1 MGGCFSDVRG
11 GKEAVGGRRQN
22 SLFST
27 SSPGTAGANEAV
39 NFFFNARGLRGLYTE
54 MELSL
59 SASKLRNRDH
69 LSKSDPLAVIYLK
82 RKDGTLEE
90 LGRTEVIMNTLDPLW
105 ITKLKITYQ
114 FEIVQP
120 LLFRIYDVDTRY
132 HNIPV
137 KTLKLN
143 EQDYLGEASCTLSEI
158 VTKKNRSLTL
168 NLQDQSSPVGRK
180 DLGNITIVAEET
192 VSSRSV
198 VEMVLRGSHLKN
210 KDVFSKS
217 DPFLRISRVVEGGGA
232 IPICK
237 TEVID
242 NNLDPVWKPINL
254 SMQKLLSKDNP
265 LVIECYDFNSSG
277 KHELIGKLEKTAAE
291 LELLYKEKTGANF
304 YVPSSAGH
312 DRKKVL
318 KSQLFVD
325 RFIETT
331 QYTFIDYISS
341 GFELNFMVAVDF
353 TASNGDARM
362 PSSLHYIDPTGRFNA
377 YQQAIHEVG
386 DVIQFYDADRR
397 FPAWGFGGK
406 PAYGPVSHCFNL
418 NGRTDVYEC
427 PAQRFT
433 SGPTLFG
440 PVINMAAQSASSS
453 LSFNI
458 NKYFVLLI
466 ITDGVITDLQGTI
479 DSLVK
484 ASDLPLSVMIVG
496 VGDADFKEMEILD
509 ADNGKRLESSSGR
522 VATRD
527 IVQFVSLR
535 DTHRGQIPVVQS
547 LLEELPGQFLT
558 YMHSRGIKPLFVQE
572 EAQAPNFG
580 G

>member
-1 MGGCFSDVRG
+1 MYSTPTERFNYTSTILRVFHVCCLDDFESVSCMLPASNPSCLMDRMSDLYFDA
-11 GKEAVGGRRQN
+11 ELRRFNQ
-22 SLFST
+22 ST
-27 SSPGTAGANEAV
+27 KQV
-39 NFFFNARGLRGLYTE
+39 FKRQ
-54 MELSL
+54 
-59 SASKLRNRDH
+59 H
-69 LSKSDPLAVIYLK
+69 LDNVSIVISDPLAVIYLK

-198 VEMVLRGSHLKN
+198 VEMVLRGSNLKN

-237 TEVID
+237 TE
-242 NNLDPVWKPINL
+242 
-254 SMQKLLSKDNP
+254 DNP

-353 TASNGDARM
+353 TASNGDPRM

-418 NGRTDVYEC
+418 NGRTDVYEVEGVNGILS
-427 PAQRFT
+427 AYASALHNVSL